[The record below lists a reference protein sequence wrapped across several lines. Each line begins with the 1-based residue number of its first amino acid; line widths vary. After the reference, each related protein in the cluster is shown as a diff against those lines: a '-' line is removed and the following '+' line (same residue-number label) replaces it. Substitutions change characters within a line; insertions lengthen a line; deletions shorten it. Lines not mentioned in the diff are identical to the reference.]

1 MNLLNVLDFF
11 FFFEKTKKQKT
22 KEKKTKQDLQTPK
35 HLIN

>member
-1 MNLLNVLDFF
+1 MNLLNVLDF

-22 KEKKTKQDLQTPK
+22 KENKTKQDLQTPK